1 MSDFTMFIHP
11 YIRIFIVSLAN
22 ASMIYF
28 IAKYVNKIIKK
39 AKFKYHSII
48 CTILGSLL
56 LAFIMIITIQIE
68 MQWIIER

>member
-1 MSDFTMFIHP
+1 MSDFTALMHP
-11 YIRIFIVSLAN
+11 YIRIFIVSLVN
-22 ASMIYF
+22 ASIIYF

-48 CTILGSLL
+48 CTIFGSLF
-56 LAFIMIITIQIE
+56 LAFIMIITIQME